1 MPKPPALQP
10 GEKTKTFMV
19 KHGHMIADN
28 DGIMR
33 IGKGT
38 LPAKDDVPGNDLIE
52 LSYEQAKYY
61 RNLDKIEVPL
71 EDFSDDADNKTNP
84 DETSA
89 GDEAERAGESAFG
102 APSSDPFAQAARG
115 NSG

>member
-61 RNLDKIEVPL
+61 RNLDKMIL
-71 EDFSDDADNKTNP
+71 EAHAEHKHLIGFSEWIAHV
-84 DETSA
+84 A
-89 GDEAERAGESAFG
+89 GH
-102 APSSDPFAQAARG
+102 
-115 NSG
+115 NT